1 VEGRGTLRNE
11 KAFALTGFIMC
22 MFLCKSIAIAEDI
35 LRPKLVKL
43 ANEELTS
50 KGKK

>member
-1 VEGRGTLRNE
+1 MRYLLILI
-11 KAFALTGFIMC
+11 AIIMC

>member
-1 VEGRGTLRNE
+1 MEGRGTLRNE

-22 MFLCKSIAIAEDI
+22 MFLCKGIAMAEDI
-35 LRPKLVKL
+35 PRPDLVKI
-43 ANEELTS
+43 ANEESNS